1 MDRQVE
7 FQKLLKSLMGTAAS
21 SPDVFY
27 QPPGDQVLTYPF
39 IIYERSTGQTMHAN
53 NGMYSHLV
61 SYTVK
66 LITRNPKDPLIEK
79 LIKLPKCSFDRPYK
93 ADKLYHYVY
102 TIYY

>member
-21 SPDVFY
+21 FPDVFY
-27 QPPGDQVLTYPF
+27 QPPGDQALTYPC

-66 LITRNPKDPLIEK
+66 LITRNTKDTLIDK
-79 LIKLPKCSFDRPYK
+79 LIKLPK
-93 ADKLYHYVY
+93 
-102 TIYY
+102 

>member
-21 SPDVFY
+21 FPDVFY
-27 QPPGDQVLTYPF
+27 QPPGDQVLTYPC
-39 IIYERSTGQTMHAN
+39 IIYERATGQTMHAN

-66 LITRNPKDPLIEK
+66 LITRNPKDPLIDK

>member
-7 FQKLLKSLMGTAAS
+7 FQQILKGLMGTATS
-21 SPDVFY
+21 VPDVFF
-27 QPPGDQVLTYPF
+27 QPPGNQTLTYPC
-39 IIYERSTGQTMHAN
+39 IIYERSRGQTMHAN
-53 NGMYSHLV
+53 NSMYSHLT

-66 LITRNPKDPLIEK
+66 LITRNPKDPLIDK

-93 ADKLYHYVY
+93 ADNLNHYVY

>member
-1 MDRQVE
+1 MDRRL
-7 FQKLLKSLMGTAAS
+7 KLHEELCDILGSRN
-21 SPDVFY
+21 VYF
-27 QPPGDQVLTYPF
+27 QPPESVKLKYPC

-53 NGMYSHLV
+53 NRMYSHLV

-66 LITRNPKDPLIEK
+66 LITRNPKDPLIDK